1 MVYMPQDEKSR
12 SLIEKEF
19 EKLVQKEKQVL
30 LGWRELPTDNSVL
43 SKTVRE
49 LEPKIKQVFIG
60 IGETCSDTDS
70 FERKL
75 FVIRKQISRFVRE
88 KKLSGNEDF
97 YIPSLSARTICFK
110 GMMLSDRVASYFTDL
125 QDKRMESAIALVHQR
140 FSTNTFPSW
149 ELAQPFRYLCHNGE
163 INTLRGNINWM
174 AARKQNLASKILGK
188 DLIKIWPL
196 ISDGVSDSASFDNAL
211 ELLIAGGYSLAHA
224 IMLMIPE
231 AWNENPLM
239 DNSRKSFYEYNAALM
254 EPWDGPAAIAFT
266 DGKQIGATLDRNG
279 LRPARYVVTKDDLV
293 LMGSE
298 VGVLD
303 IPDSDIIQK
312 WRLQPGKM
320 FLIDLE
326 EGRIIDDEELK
337 NRLSS
342 ANPYQSWL
350 NKTQIVVEDLP
361 NQSLPKYERDNE
373 LLDKQQ
379 AFGYTQEDIKFF
391 LLPMAQ
397 LGQDPVGSMGR
408 DIPHAVLSDRP
419 KLLYD
424 YFKQSFAQ
432 VTNPPIDPIREELVM
447 SLVSF
452 IGPKPNL
459 LNLAS
464 GGDHMRLEVRQ
475 PILSNADLEKI
486 RNIDSQVISFRS
498 TTLDICFGVS
508 EGTDGM
514 AKALDKLC
522 KKAKQAVD
530 EGYNIIIISDRQVS
544 LENVAIPALLATSAI
559 HHFLIREGLRTET
572 GLIVET
578 GEAKQVHDFCLL
590 AGYGAEAINPYLAF
604 ETIAEYHS
612 EISEV
617 TTLSDAYM
625 NYIKAVDKGILKVLS
640 KMGISTYQSYCG
652 AQIFD
657 AIGLE
662 SSFIEKYFTKTAS
675 AVEGIG
681 LQENLK
687 KT

>member
-1 MVYMPQDEKSR
+1 MPQNEKSR

-19 EKLVQKEKQVL
+19 EQLVQKEKQVL

-60 IGETCSDTDS
+60 KGEICSDTDS

-75 FVIRKQISRFVRE
+75 FVIRKQISRFVRD

-125 QDKRMESAIALVHQR
+125 QDERMESAIALVHQR

-188 DLIKIWPL
+188 DLKKIWPL

-239 DNSRKSFYEYNAALM
+239 DSSRKSFYEYNAALM

-486 RNIDSQVISFRS
+486 RNIDSQVKSFRS

-522 KKAKQAVD
+522 KKAKQAVV

-617 TTLSDAYM
+617 TALSDAYM

-652 AQIFD
+652 AQIF
-657 AIGLE
+657 
-662 SSFIEKYFTKTAS
+662 
-675 AVEGIG
+675 
-681 LQENLK
+681 
-687 KT
+687 